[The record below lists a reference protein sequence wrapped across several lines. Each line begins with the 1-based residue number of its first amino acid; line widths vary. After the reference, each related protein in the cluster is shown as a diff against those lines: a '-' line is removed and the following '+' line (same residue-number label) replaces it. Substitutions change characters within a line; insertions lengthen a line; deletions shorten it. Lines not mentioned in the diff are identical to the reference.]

1 MEPGSPSLGNSRFPN
16 FTLVQISRME
26 ENIEPS
32 FPSPPNYRKLKIK
45 NYTGIHFTVLMI
57 VFVITNKIIYMIAKA
72 LRDASR

>member
-1 MEPGSPSLGNSRFPN
+1 
-16 FTLVQISRME
+16 ME